1 MDMEGQNYRFFSHRD
16 CEYFPCHET
25 GDPENFNCLFCY
37 CPLYVLGEHCGGNC
51 VFTESGTKDCSRCL
65 IPHKPEGYDYVLERY
80 CQIAELAKKKD

>member
-37 CPLYVLGEHCGGNC
+37 CPLYVLGEHCGGN
-51 VFTESGTKDCSRCL
+51 FTYTDAGYKDCSGCTL
-65 IPHKPEGYDYVLERY
+65 PHRREAYDHVIGRYEDIVKAMKQPE
-80 CQIAELAKKKD
+80 